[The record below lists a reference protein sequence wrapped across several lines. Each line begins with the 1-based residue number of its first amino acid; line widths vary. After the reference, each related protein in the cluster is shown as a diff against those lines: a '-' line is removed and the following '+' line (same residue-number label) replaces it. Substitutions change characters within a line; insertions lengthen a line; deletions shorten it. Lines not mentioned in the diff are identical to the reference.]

1 MAIVQ
6 SIIFI
11 LGVSG
16 IKFLTTKTAT
26 MTFDPFMT
34 LTSGIIK
41 KEVELRKFY
50 CVICVSKRNQRVQSS
65 SKSIEHQSRSHQ
77 SQQYIFVK
85 SLPGRPNVSLMCP
98 VCRNHASNSQ
108 KDWAHWT
115 LDQAK
120 FGPGRFVNPCKR
132 GWTFGLTVCRITT
145 AVDNAYQVQ

>member
-16 IKFLTTKTAT
+16 IKFLTTKTT
-26 MTFDPFMT
+26 TLTFDPFMT
-34 LTSGIIK
+34 YGRYYQKRSCI
-41 KEVELRKFY
+41 RKFY
-50 CVICVSKRNQRVQSS
+50 CIICVSKRNKRVQSS

-85 SLPGRPNVSLMCP
+85 SLPGRPNVSLVCP
-98 VCRNHASNSQ
+98 LCRNHASNSQ

-115 LDQAK
+115 LDHAK
-120 FGPGRFVNPCKR
+120 LGGSWIPEKED
-132 GWTFGLTVCRITT
+132 GLLVWLYVELLQRLIMHIR
-145 AVDNAYQVQ
+145 YS